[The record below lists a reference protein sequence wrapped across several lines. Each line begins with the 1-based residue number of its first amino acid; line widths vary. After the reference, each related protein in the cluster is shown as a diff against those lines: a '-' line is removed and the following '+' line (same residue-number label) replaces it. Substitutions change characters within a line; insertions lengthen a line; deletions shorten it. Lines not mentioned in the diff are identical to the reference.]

1 MKNALEAWFFSKN
14 GQRQYL
20 ATAGR
25 GFSAEAGG
33 CDRFEQGGK
42 GSEDGKRRHGQ
53 GLQPDRAGQAAVPRS
68 FIMTT
73 TLIAHK
79 RLDKIDTKVETLERD
94 VTSLKTETKIQFK
107 EIFVRIKRIE
117 ALLIGSA
124 GAIISMLT
132 AILIKMS

>member
-1 MKNALEAWFFSKN
+1 
-14 GQRQYL
+14 
-20 ATAGR
+20 
-25 GFSAEAGG
+25 
-33 CDRFEQGGK
+33 
-42 GSEDGKRRHGQ
+42 
-53 GLQPDRAGQAAVPRS
+53 
-68 FIMTT
+68 MTT

-79 RLDKIDTKVETLERD
+79 RLDKIDTKIESLDRD

-107 EIFVRIKRIE
+107 EIFIRIKRIE

>member
-1 MKNALEAWFFSKN
+1 
-14 GQRQYL
+14 
-20 ATAGR
+20 
-25 GFSAEAGG
+25 
-33 CDRFEQGGK
+33 
-42 GSEDGKRRHGQ
+42 
-53 GLQPDRAGQAAVPRS
+53 
-68 FIMTT
+68 MTT

-79 RLDKIDTKVETLERD
+79 RLDKLEPKIEQIDKD
-94 VTSLKTETKIQFK
+94 VASLKTETRIQFK

>member
-1 MKNALEAWFFSKN
+1 
-14 GQRQYL
+14 
-20 ATAGR
+20 
-25 GFSAEAGG
+25 
-33 CDRFEQGGK
+33 
-42 GSEDGKRRHGQ
+42 
-53 GLQPDRAGQAAVPRS
+53 
-68 FIMTT
+68 MTT

-124 GAIISMLT
+124 GAIISMLA

>member
-1 MKNALEAWFFSKN
+1 
-14 GQRQYL
+14 
-20 ATAGR
+20 
-25 GFSAEAGG
+25 
-33 CDRFEQGGK
+33 
-42 GSEDGKRRHGQ
+42 
-53 GLQPDRAGQAAVPRS
+53 
-68 FIMTT
+68 MTT

-79 RLDKIDTKVETLERD
+79 RLDKIDTKIEALDRD

>member
-1 MKNALEAWFFSKN
+1 
-14 GQRQYL
+14 
-20 ATAGR
+20 
-25 GFSAEAGG
+25 
-33 CDRFEQGGK
+33 
-42 GSEDGKRRHGQ
+42 
-53 GLQPDRAGQAAVPRS
+53 
-68 FIMTT
+68 MTT

-79 RLDKIDTKVETLERD
+79 RLDKIDTKIESLDRD